1 MKGAIIGDYVG
12 SAFEHVGNKAAMN
25 FDLIQSNSRFTDD
38 TILTIATADAILNK
52 LTFAET
58 YFKWGA
64 KFPRAGYSKTF
75 MDWLCSSYKKPYNS
89 FGNGS
94 AMRVSPIS
102 WLYDSLDEVLIEAK
116 KSAEVTHNHPEGI
129 KGAQAVASAIFLARK
144 HVTKDEIKL
153 YVEQNFNYDLSISC
167 KEIIAQGYTFDM
179 TCQGSVPQAI
189 RCFLD
194 SESYEQSIRNAVHLN
209 GDTDTQAAIA
219 GSIAEAFYGL
229 NSFTVK
235 EEILDKL
242 APELKAVLLQFET
255 KLLNK

>member
-12 SAFEHVGNKAAMN
+12 SVFEHVGNKAVMN
-25 FDLIQSNSRFTDD
+25 FDLIQNNSRFTDD

-52 LTFAET
+52 ITFEET

-102 WLYDSLDEVLIEAK
+102 WLFNSLDEVLIEAK
-116 KSAEVTHNHPEGI
+116 RSAECTHNHPEGI

-144 HVTKDEIKL
+144 HATKHEIKL
-153 YVEQNFNYDLSISC
+153 FVEQNFNYDLSISC
-167 KEIIAQGYTFDM
+167 DEIIAQGYSFDM

-194 SESYEQSIRNAVHLN
+194 AESYEQSIRNAIYLN

-229 NSFTVK
+229 NSFLSK
-235 EEILDKL
+235 DEILGKL
-242 APELKAVLLQFET
+242 NHELKGILLQFEDQ
-255 KLLNK
+255 LLYK